1 MPGHVRIVV
10 HPPSPS
16 GGRQVTVGR
25 EVLGTAYGVIDLY
38 EFMRRAGVPKDD
50 VRLEDTTLIDWQGGG
65 PGVWS

>member
-1 MPGHVRIVV
+1 MPEHARIVV

-25 EVLGTAYGVIDLY
+25 EVLGMAYGVIDLY
-38 EFMRRAGVPKDD
+38 EFLRRTGVSMEDARLDD
-50 VRLEDTTLIDWQGGG
+50 PALIDWQGGG